1 MATAIRFSTPIGKV
15 LAQLRDGPKTVDE
28 IAASLRLTPNAVRN
42 QLRKLVASNLAEVS
56 GRKRGVSKPS
66 VLYSIT
72 VDGEIQFSTLY
83 LPVLS
88 QFLRVAQGECTGRQ
102 LGALMSETG
111 RLMGARYPRPS
122 GSTRKRAKA
131 AAALVAQFGGMPTVH
146 SHDGTI
152 IIRSAGCPLSVLTSE
167 HPAACRILQSL
178 IREYVDRPTKI
189 CCIHGD
195 DPRCCFEITA

>member
-1 MATAIRFSTPIGKV
+1 MATAIRFSTPLGKV
-15 LAQLRDGPKTVDE
+15 LGQLRDGPKTIDE
-28 IAASLRLTPNAVRN
+28 IADALRLTPNAVRN
-42 QLRKLVASNLAEVS
+42 QLRKLVASNLAEAS
-56 GRKRGVSKPS
+56 GKKRGVSKPS

-88 QFLRVAQGECTGRQ
+88 QFLRVAASECTGKQ
-102 LGALMSETG
+102 LGTLMSETG
-111 RLMGARYPRPS
+111 RLLGTRYPKPS

-131 AAALVAQFGGMPTVH
+131 AAALIGQFGGVPIVH
-146 SHDGTI
+146 SQNGTVI
-152 IIRSAGCPLSVLTSE
+152 VRSAGCPLSVLTSE

-178 IREYVDRPTKI
+178 IHEFVDRPTKI
-189 CCIHGD
+189 CCVHGR